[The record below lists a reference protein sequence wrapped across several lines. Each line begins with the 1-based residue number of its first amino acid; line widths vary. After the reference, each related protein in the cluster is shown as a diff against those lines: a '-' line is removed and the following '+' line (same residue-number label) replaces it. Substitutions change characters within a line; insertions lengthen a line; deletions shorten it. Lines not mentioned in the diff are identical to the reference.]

1 MTVQPPPRET
11 TAQRRRRLLTDAR
24 RLTNDIDAALSEYG
38 DNTQEE
44 NRRRADA
51 EIERSFPGVTE
62 DEQNPTGM
70 YMPDPKYYPRG
81 ENIRA
86 DSNYSETHQPM
97 RRRLTKNVQGT
108 TDFTSNDFTLGG
120 EVAPWSYKEE
130 MDYLEAARRAAN
142 TNIVGT
148 GEWAESLTPDKIE
161 EHSGYAP
168 FEYNQAGWTSDEVE
182 NALDRGH
189 EAPLSDQELWVRGEL
204 SSRRSASRYEVPTT
218 RDVREGRDDRIQ
230 LFRGDMVADVE
241 KSQNAPHEIDLRN
254 VRDWAEK
261 HRKEVS
267 ETGIE
272 DTEWKERFAKLK
284 EDVVNT
290 VVPINPQE
298 VNSESR
304 HILAKARV
312 ENKTQ
317 QHLRNL
323 DLTWNNAVNVISSSG
338 PRQQGRHTRRTDGP
352 RRRNIEGVAQS
363 FVNRD
368 DVIRGAATHRGSM
381 THFGD
386 HSAVGNVGWLDTS
399 RLAPW
404 HQPDISDQ
412 NVVYSYDTPI
422 AWRQNDGTVVVPT
435 QRHSKTTNRHQ
446 AAVTRALLDDGYHS
460 PQQIADNM
468 LRAAYQLDR
477 HKQTAGSPVGFKHY
491 FPEHG
496 AHEFVTSRETAQQ
509 VGAAI
514 ADAHYETVRQR
525 QRENAA
531 ASARRPRNSRK
542 PFTRRQQLRLED
554 AGQLRLPFPG
564 EMPDG
569 NLVWDNGTLRRE
581 TYSDRNRKIMQYP
594 ITLGYSPQVHEQTE
608 RRVNE
613 LLRQEEEIERRIYGE

>member
-1 MTVQPPPRET
+1 MVRTTGTQQQGQRMTVQPPPRET

-312 ENKTQ
+312 ENKTII
-317 QHLRNL
+317 LNGSL
-323 DLTWNNAVNVISSSG
+323 SATTVTVIVPNIEKDYVIINNSGGTATISSGGSTTVSIGTGSKNYVIVDPSTTSVISAV
-338 PRQQGRHTRRTDGP
+338 P
-352 RRRNIEGVAQS
+352 
-363 FVNRD
+363 
-368 DVIRGAATHRGSM
+368 AATPGGSNYQVQYNNNGA
-381 THFGD
+381 FGAI
-386 HSAVGNVGWLDTS
+386 SNGTTGQILTS
-399 RLAPW
+399 NGSGA
-404 HQPDISDQ
+404 
-412 NVVYSYDTPI
+412 TP
-422 AWRQNDGTVVVPT
+422 
-435 QRHSKTTNRHQ
+435 SFQ
-446 AAVTRALLDDGYHS
+446 ANTG
-460 PQQIADNM
+460 I
-468 LRAAYQLDR
+468 
-477 HKQTAGSPVGFKHY
+477 TAGKS
-491 FPEHG
+491 
-496 AHEFVTSRETAQQ
+496 
-509 VGAAI
+509 I
-514 ADAHYETVRQR
+514 ALT
-525 QRENAA
+525 
-531 ASARRPRNSRK
+531 
-542 PFTRRQQLRLED
+542 
-554 AGQLRLPFPG
+554 
-564 EMPDG
+564 
-569 NLVWDNGTLRRE
+569 LVFG
-581 TYSDRNRKIMQYP
+581 
-594 ITLGYSPQVHEQTE
+594 
-608 RRVNE
+608 
-613 LLRQEEEIERRIYGE
+613 